1 MVISEKAW
9 TLKTFDANGFH
20 ISYLVDVQGGC
31 TFAVD
36 KILVMCS
43 DVALEEEKEI
53 DGGRGVKSLAFCV
66 YVSGCVF
73 LCVCKSIIADVIF
86 SNYTLLQSK
95 QWEKAMKVDPGR
107 IQMVGFDF
115 AGKGA
120 SVF

>member
-1 MVISEKAW
+1 M
-9 TLKTFDANGFH
+9 N
-20 ISYLVDVQGGC
+20 
-31 TFAVD
+31 
-36 KILVMCS
+36 
-43 DVALEEEKEI
+43 
-53 DGGRGVKSLAFCV
+53 AFLCV
-66 YVSGCVF
+66 RI
-73 LCVCKSIIADVIF
+73 CVCKSTIADVIF